1 MPTEPRAQ
9 HPFYMH
15 EAILKQPEG
24 FAHAVRRVIEQLAT
38 SISSCER
45 LFLVGIATSY
55 SNSHTGEVQRIF
67 LFFTM

>member
-55 SNSHTGEVQRIF
+55 SN
-67 LFFTM
+67 